1 MILAEVVLPSKTDVP
16 FKETLFSA
24 TILPLISPSNT
35 TSLLFTSPCKLVVP
49 KILTIPLQPTFPT
62 IVASIVV
69 NELALI
75 FPLTF
80 PLIVTLLSQLILP
93 STLPSICKSALQVI
107 SPFIFVPLEIT
118 VGAYSGSTLG
128 CFAKEEIKKID
139 ITLPAYISIDKDVL
153 NHYHARTNWDQG
165 NMSVYTLKKLLEEVF
180 KHQEVI
186 GIDICGEC
194 NLQEPLQ
201 QLIED
206 EKINH
211 ITNDILYH
219 FLSRYIS

>member
-1 MILAEVVLPSKTDVP
+1 
-16 FKETLFSA
+16 
-24 TILPLISPSNT
+24 
-35 TSLLFTSPCKLVVP
+35 
-49 KILTIPLQPTFPT
+49 
-62 IVASIVV
+62 
-69 NELALI
+69 
-75 FPLTF
+75 
-80 PLIVTLLSQLILP
+80 
-93 STLPSICKSALQVI
+93 
-107 SPFIFVPLEIT
+107 
-118 VGAYSGSTLG
+118 
-128 CFAKEEIKKID
+128 
-139 ITLPAYISIDKDVL
+139 
-153 NHYHARTNWDQG
+153 
-165 NMSVYTLKKLLEEVF
+165 MSVYTLKKLLEEVF